1 MIKNLQENQ
10 IFCRIIEQIDRKL
23 LGGLLV
29 NENEIESKQNSRSIY
44 WIIVS
49 ITFLTLLISAGVRS
63 TPGVLIVPLEES
75 LGWERAAVTFP
86 LAINLILYGLCGPF
100 AAALM
105 ERYGVKPIMVFALLL
120 LSIGTGASSFMTAEW
135 QMTLLWGLVVGLG
148 AGLTSSVLGAVIANK
163 WFKERRGFIVGIF
176 TASGATGQLIF
187 LPLFAKIVTEYQWQA
202 VVWVTSIAS
211 LVLVLLVFLFMRSK
225 PSDVGRLP
233 YGADETGIMED
244 SPSPANSGIFTAAW
258 EGLKLGVQSKEFWLL
273 AISFFV
279 CGLSTNGL
287 IGTHFIPAC
296 LDVGIPEARAAGMLA
311 VMGIFDIAGTLAS
324 GWFTDRWDSRWLL
337 FWYYGL
343 RGLSLMAFPFA
354 LGDSSFYFILFIVFY
369 GLDWVATVP
378 PTVRLCSDKFGK
390 RSGVVFGWI
399 WASHQLGAATAA
411 YGGGVLYSIFGD
423 YELAFLLAGVSCLV
437 ASGLVINIRKRTN
450 TVVVHQA

>member
-1 MIKNLQENQ
+1 M
-10 IFCRIIEQIDRKL
+10 
-23 LGGLLV
+23 
-29 NENEIESKQNSRSIY
+29 NEIETKQKSSSIY
-44 WIIVS
+44 WIIVA

-63 TPGVLIVPLEES
+63 TPGILIVPLEES
-75 LGWERAAVTFP
+75 LGWERSAVTFP

-120 LSIGTGASSFMTAEW
+120 LSIGTGVSSFMTAEW
-135 QMTLLWGLVVGLG
+135 HMTLLWGLVVGLG

-187 LPLFAKIVTEYQWQA
+187 LPLFAKIVSEYQWQA

-211 LVLVLLVFLFMRSK
+211 LVLVLLVFGFMRNK

-233 YGADETGIMED
+233 YGADETVGIED
-244 SPSPANSGIFTAAW
+244 SPAPANSGIFTVAW
-258 EGLKLGVQSKEFWLL
+258 AGLKLGVRSKEFWLL

-296 LDVGIPEARAAGMLA
+296 IDVGIPEVRAAGMLA

-343 RGLSLMAFPFA
+343 RGLSLMLFPFA
-354 LGDSSFYFILFIVFY
+354 LGDSNFYFILFIVFY

-378 PTVRLCSDKFGK
+378 PTVRLCNDKFGK
-390 RSGVVFGWI
+390 QSGVVFGWI

-411 YGGGVLYSIFGD
+411 YGGGLLYSLFGD
-423 YELAFLLAGVSCLV
+423 YELAFLLAGISCLV

-450 TVVVHQA
+450 SVVVHQA